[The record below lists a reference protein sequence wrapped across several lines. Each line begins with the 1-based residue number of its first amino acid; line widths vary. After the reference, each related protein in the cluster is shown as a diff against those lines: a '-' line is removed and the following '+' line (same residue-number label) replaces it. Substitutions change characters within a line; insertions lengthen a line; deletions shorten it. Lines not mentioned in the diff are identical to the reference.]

1 MIQKIIN
8 CSKQKYYI
16 KVADNSKYITMFIFI
31 IFLYI
36 TTGVTGNTYA
46 PLTNSPLTNA
56 LVSAQSS
63 IQGNTATLQTNTGT
77 NGQQFVSYNG
87 ETYILQ
93 PRYKSFIKHPKVNF

>member
-1 MIQKIIN
+1 
-8 CSKQKYYI
+8 
-16 KVADNSKYITMFIFI
+16 MFIFI

-93 PRYKSFIKHPKVNF
+93 PRYESFIKYP